1 MDKQET
7 ISIVSVCDNHYAI
20 LLVALIKSIEVN
32 HHTSENI
39 DFYVVSDKIS
49 PQIKSRIDKSIN
61 KSIINIIWLEMEACI
76 PKQFEL
82 PTDKTSYPV
91 KIYMKLFIPYFM
103 PQHLEKIIFLDV
115 DMIML
120 EDVST
125 LWHIDL
131 GDKIVAVVQDQFVKV
146 MGNWG
151 GVRNYEAFNLTA
163 DTKYFNTGLLVF
175 NTKKWLELDLTTQV
189 IKCTNDNREFVV
201 FGDQYAIN
209 AILANQ
215 WKELDQS
222 WNRFAY
228 SEEERPFNIHFT
240 GRKPFYKTYE
250 FNEKYQKIF
259 LGYLALTEWK
269 NFKPVSET
277 KRYFKKVKNISEKF
291 KKLTSQLW
299 ASIYNSPFFSWSK
312 A

>member
-1 MDKQET
+1 MEEKKT
-7 ISIVSVCDNHYAI
+7 ISVVSVCDNHYSI
-20 LLVALIKSIEVN
+20 LLVALIKSIEAN
-32 HHTSENI
+32 HHTSERI

-49 PQIKSRIDKSIN
+49 SRNKSKINKSIN
-61 KSIINIIWLEMEACI
+61 KNIIKIFWLEMSKCI

-82 PTDKTSYPV
+82 PTDKTSYPI

-120 EDVST
+120 EDISN
-125 LWHIDL
+125 LWYTDL
-131 GDKIVAVVQDQFVKV
+131 EDKVVAAVQDQFVKT

-151 GVRNYEAFNLTA
+151 GIKNYREFNMTA
-163 DTKYFNTGLLVF
+163 DTKYFNTGLLIF
-175 NTKKWLELDLTTQV
+175 NTKKWLDLDITTKV
-189 IKCTNDNREFVV
+189 INCTNENREFVV
-201 FGDQYAIN
+201 YGDQYGIN

-215 WKELDQS
+215 WKELDHL

-250 FNEKYQKIF
+250 FNENYKRIF
-259 LGYLALTEWK
+259 LDYLAQTEWE
-269 NFKPVSET
+269 NFKPVGET
-277 KRYFKKVKNISEKF
+277 KRYLKKINNLLEKLRKLIS
-291 KKLTSQLW
+291 
-299 ASIYNSPFFSWSK
+299 
-312 A
+312 